1 VLPGELPVVRMT
13 PRVAAQHRSRQ
24 ASSRPSGF
32 YRRTARSALPQ
43 VREPARRREA
53 RRVPR
58 AERAKRVPALRTQG
72 TSSVAAVTAVTAI
85 LCVTALAFSVL
96 PQLHLNHEQWLHLRL
111 ALETSGSLVAL
122 IATFLV
128 YGRLLRR
135 MYLNELLLASGL
147 AVLALSNLFFLTV
160 PTVAGWAPDDL
171 TVWLAP
177 SARSLGG
184 VLFTI
189 AAFVPQ
195 YKLRRLG
202 PMLALTGVAMI
213 TVLGLGTLFVHT
225 FSQRWSMSFAP
236 TVTPESIMHPA
247 LRTYPALLACE
258 LLGALLYGLAA
269 YGFFKRFRR
278 SADEFSCWL
287 MIAAGLAV
295 ASHLSYALYMP
306 LSSQTALY
314 TGDVLRFAFY
324 LALLFGCMREIWSYW
339 NALSE
344 AAVLEDRRRIA
355 RDLHDGVAQ
364 ELAYIYRNLDSGTRE
379 PDGDTVNRLRLAT
392 ERAMIE
398 SRRAVHALA
407 PQRTQA
413 VETALA
419 EAAAEIAERC
429 RIQLDLDLVPGI
441 RLSPSRSEAL
451 VRIACEAITNAA
463 RHSGVNRV
471 MLRLERDGSLAR
483 LRVADKGCGFDT
495 TVSSN
500 GFGLIAMRER
510 AHSVGGE
517 MRICSAPG
525 RGSEVNVAV

>member
-1 VLPGELPVVRMT
+1 
-13 PRVAAQHRSRQ
+13 
-24 ASSRPSGF
+24 
-32 YRRTARSALPQ
+32 
-43 VREPARRREA
+43 
-53 RRVPR
+53 
-58 AERAKRVPALRTQG
+58 
-72 TSSVAAVTAVTAI
+72 VTAVTTI

-96 PQLHLNHEQWLHLRL
+96 PHLHLNHEQWLHLRL

-177 SARSLGG
+177 FARSLGG

-324 LALLFGCMREIWSYW
+324 LALLVGCMREIWSYW

-355 RDLHDGVAQ
+355 RDLHDGV
-364 ELAYIYRNLDSGTRE
+364 
-379 PDGDTVNRLRLAT
+379 AT

-463 RHSGVNRV
+463 RHSGAKRV